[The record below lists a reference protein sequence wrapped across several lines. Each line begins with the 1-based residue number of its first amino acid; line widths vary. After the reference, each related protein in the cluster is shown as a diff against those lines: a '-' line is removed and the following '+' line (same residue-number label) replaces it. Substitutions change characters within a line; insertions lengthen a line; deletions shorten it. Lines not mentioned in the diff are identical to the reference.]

1 MGIKEIDKGYEG
13 YNVYSAGTICKYIV
27 YEWVEW
33 NKRTPRIAEKN
44 RKKEIFLKRKRKL
57 EQLK

>member
-1 MGIKEIDKGYEG
+1 MGLQEINNGYEG
-13 YNVYSAGTICKYIV
+13 YNTYCGGTICV
-27 YEWVEW
+27 YHKFKWQEW

-44 RKKEIFLKRKRKL
+44 RKKENFLKRKQKY